1 MSSVSLWRIGSDSG
15 EFRADDLSGAGAEKY
30 GGRFN
35 SAGKGT
41 FVVYASA
48 HPALTVLETLVHM
61 GTRAKAGRANRYLI
75 ELTVPTRIFNARQIM
90 TIADLVS
97 AGYFSWDAVPFS
109 NAAQAVGDQF
119 VTKAASLLLQIPS
132 AIIPH
137 KAVPDVNFL
146 INPRHPDF
154 TKMQVVRREKY
165 TYDPRL

>member
-1 MSSVSLWRIGSDSG
+1 MSTVSLWRIGSDSG

-41 FVVYASA
+41 FLVYASA

-61 GTRAKAGRANRYLI
+61 GTKARIGRANRYLI
-75 ELTVPTRIFNARQIM
+75 ELSVPTRVFNARQIL
-90 TIADLVS
+90 TIEGLVA

-109 NAAQAVGDQF
+109 NVAQALGDEF
-119 VTKAASLLLQIPS
+119 FAGAASLLMQVPT

-137 KAVPDVNFL
+137 ESVPDVNFL
-146 INPRHPDF
+146 INPRHADF
-154 TKMQVVRREKY
+154 SKIKIVRREKY
-165 TYDPRL
+165 FYDPRL